1 MAAGGIVSAAMRV
14 RPVPPLHRHR
24 RRRRGEDAPFIPR
37 SDLRAT
43 ILRMISTHSLSA
55 FTPAIGR
62 ADAPAQPPRA
72 AATAAPDRVQE
83 ASAPAAAA
91 QRSMDAVPT
100 QPARPV
106 PRGSLLDLR
115 V

>member
-1 MAAGGIVSAAMRV
+1 LTAAGGIVPPVMRV
-14 RPVPPLHRHR
+14 RPVPPLHCDR
-24 RRRRGEDAPFIPR
+24 RRRWRDAEGDRFFILR
-37 SDLRAT
+37 SDLGAT

-62 ADAPAQPPRA
+62 EAPVRAPDGAAPAKA
-72 AATAAPDRVQE
+72 VEVAAP
-83 ASAPAAAA
+83 AA
-91 QRSMDAVPT
+91 QRSLDAVPA
-100 QPARPV
+100 QPARPM

>member
-1 MAAGGIVSAAMRV
+1 MRI

-24 RRRRGEDAPFIPR
+24 RRGDGGGAAGGPFIPR
-37 SDLRAT
+37 SDLGAT

-55 FTPAIGR
+55 FAPAIDR
-62 ADAPAQPPRA
+62 TAPAQAPRGTANPA
-72 AATAAPDRVQE
+72 AAGPVVEAA
-83 ASAPAAAA
+83 ASAAA
-91 QRSMDAVPT
+91 QRPLDAVPA

>member
-1 MAAGGIVSAAMRV
+1 MHI

-24 RRRRGEDAPFIPR
+24 RRGGHDAEDRPFILR
-37 SDLRAT
+37 SDLGAT
-43 ILRMISTHSLSA
+43 ILHMISTHSLSA
-55 FTPAIGR
+55 FTPAIDR
-62 ADAPAQPPRA
+62 NAPVQPPRDATPAAPVVEA
-72 AATAAPDRVQE
+72 AAPT
-83 ASAPAAAA
+83 A
-91 QRSMDAVPT
+91 QRTLEAVPA

>member
-1 MAAGGIVSAAMRV
+1 MARI

-24 RRRRGEDAPFIPR
+24 QRGAHGDEAADRPFILR
-37 SDLRAT
+37 SELGAT
-43 ILRMISTHSLSA
+43 ILRMISTHSLAA
-55 FTPAIGR
+55 FTPAIDR
-62 ADAPAQPPRA
+62 AAPVQPPRGA
-72 AATAAPDRVQE
+72 APAATAPAVVE
-83 ASAPAAAA
+83 AAAPAA
-91 QRSMDAVPT
+91 QRTLEAVPA

>member
-1 MAAGGIVSAAMRV
+1 MRI

-24 RRRRGEDAPFIPR
+24 RRGHGGEDRPFTLR
-37 SDLRAT
+37 SELGAT
-43 ILRMISTHSLSA
+43 ILRMISTQSLPA
-55 FTPAIGR
+55 FAPAIDR
-62 ADAPAQPPRA
+62 TAPARPPREATGPVPPVAEVA
-72 AATAAPDRVQE
+72 AGG
-83 ASAPAAAA
+83 AA
-91 QRSMDAVPT
+91 QRPLEAVPA

>member
-1 MAAGGIVSAAMRV
+1 M
-14 RPVPPLHRHR
+14 
-24 RRRRGEDAPFIPR
+24 
-37 SDLRAT
+37 
-43 ILRMISTHSLSA
+43 
-55 FTPAIGR
+55 
-62 ADAPAQPPRA
+62 
-72 AATAAPDRVQE
+72 QE

-91 QRSMDAVPT
+91 QRSMDAVPA

>member
-1 MAAGGIVSAAMRV
+1 MRI

-24 RRRRGEDAPFIPR
+24 RLAGEGRVGRGDRPFILR
-37 SDLRAT
+37 SELGAT
-43 ILRMISTHSLSA
+43 ILRMISTHSLPA
-55 FTPAIGR
+55 FTPAIDRPAPGP
-62 ADAPAQPPRA
+62 APAQAPRQASGPAAPAVVEVAAAPASPRA
-72 AATAAPDRVQE
+72 L
-83 ASAPAAAA
+83 
-91 QRSMDAVPT
+91 DAVPA